1 MSISKDLYINKSD
14 DILDKYDNTYHSTI
28 KIKLVNVKSS
38 IYLDFDKKNNKR
50 HLKFEVADYVRLS
63 KCKNIFAKGYIPNWS
78 EEVFVI
84 AKS

>member
-14 DILDKYDNTYHSTI
+14 DILDKYNNTYHSTI
-28 KIKLVNVKSS
+28 KIKLVNLKSS
-38 IYLDFDKKNNKR
+38 IYPDFDKKNNKK
-50 HLKFEVADYVRLS
+50 HPKFEVADYVRLS
-63 KCKNIFAKGYIPNWS
+63 NYKNIFAKDYIPNWS